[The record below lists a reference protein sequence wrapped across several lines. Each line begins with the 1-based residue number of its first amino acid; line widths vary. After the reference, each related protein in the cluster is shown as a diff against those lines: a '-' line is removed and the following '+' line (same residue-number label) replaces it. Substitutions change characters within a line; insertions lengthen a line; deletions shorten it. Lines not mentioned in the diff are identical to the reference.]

1 MRTHAYPSIYINT
14 LFPHSRV
21 FVRKSD
27 TIDHFTSEKLR
38 HPIFLWPAM
47 LNPIR
52 LIKMVRKWK
61 KVAALGRRRITS
73 ERAENRDGEAG
84 PPWSAMV
91 ASKGHVFV
99 YTADGKRFMVPL
111 KYLSSGV
118 FRELLQRSEEEFG
131 LPADGPITLPCGAAC
146 MESVI
151 SFLHS
156 RGTSNA
162 ERAIL
167 ESISSDGGRCTT
179 AAAGKGGVSR
189 QLILYGF

>member
-1 MRTHAYPSIYINT
+1 
-14 LFPHSRV
+14 
-21 FVRKSD
+21 
-27 TIDHFTSEKLR
+27 
-38 HPIFLWPAM
+38 M
-47 LNPIR
+47 LNPMR
-52 LIKMVRKWK
+52 LIKMVRKWQK
-61 KVAALGRRRITS
+61 LAALGRRRIKS
-73 ERAENRDGEAG
+73 ERPENRDGEAG
-84 PPWSAMV
+84 PPWSATV

-151 SFLHS
+151 SFLHG
-156 RGTSNA
+156 RGNSNA
-162 ERAIL
+162 ERVVL
-167 ESISSDGGRCTT
+167 DTISCGGGVGRCTE

-189 QLILYGF
+189 HLILYGF

>member
-1 MRTHAYPSIYINT
+1 
-14 LFPHSRV
+14 
-21 FVRKSD
+21 
-27 TIDHFTSEKLR
+27 
-38 HPIFLWPAM
+38 
-47 LNPIR
+47 
-52 LIKMVRKWK
+52 MVRKWQ

-73 ERAENRDGEAG
+73 EWPENRGGEAR
-84 PPWSAMV
+84 PASATV

-99 YTADGKRFMVPL
+99 YTDDGKRFMVPL

-151 SFLHS
+151 SFLHG
-156 RGTSNA
+156 RGTSDA
-162 ERAIL
+162 ERALL
-167 ESISSDGGRCTT
+167 ESIGGRGGGGRCTA
-179 AAAGKGGVSR
+179 AAAGKGGVNR